1 MKTKENSSA
10 FPMPENEY
18 HEHEWGLTKREYFA
32 AKIME
37 GFAVSKHVWESD
49 EVARRAVL
57 WADELINALNKIEKY
72 DPQ

>member
-10 FPMPENEY
+10 FPACETEF
-18 HEHEWGLTKREYFA
+18 HQVEWGLTKREYFA

-49 EVARRAVL
+49 EVARRAVM
-57 WADELINALNKIEKY
+57 WADDLINALNKMEKH